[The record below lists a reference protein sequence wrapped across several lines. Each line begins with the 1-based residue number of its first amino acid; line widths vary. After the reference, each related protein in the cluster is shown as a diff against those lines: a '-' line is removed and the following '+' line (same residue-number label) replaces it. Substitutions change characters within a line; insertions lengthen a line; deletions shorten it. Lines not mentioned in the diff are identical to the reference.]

1 MRTTPLFWVGLALII
16 VGLAIIFMGGI
27 PHREKSSA
35 QLGPVNIQVQEEKR
49 EPVHPVV
56 SFGIVALGGVL
67 MLVGTRPK

>member
-1 MRTTPLFWVGLALII
+1 
-16 VGLAIIFMGGI
+16 MGGI
-27 PHREKSSA
+27 PRREKSSA

-67 MLVGTRPK
+67 MLVGTRPRN

>member
-1 MRTTPLFWVGLALII
+1 MRTTPVFWVGLALII

-27 PHREKSSA
+27 PYREKSSA

-49 EPVHPVV
+49 HRVPPLV

-67 MLVGTRPK
+67 MLAGTRPK